1 MTRSAP
7 NKSDHMKNA
16 KIDILGNSI
25 QAEQIPNANYW
36 GFLAYSTLCTL
47 LIGAILITAIIVAPT
62 LGISAAVG
70 VITTLLIRRKLA
82 THKENK
88 ATDP

>member
-1 MTRSAP
+1 
-7 NKSDHMKNA
+7 MKNA
-16 KIDILGNSI
+16 KIDILGNSM
-25 QAEQIPNANYW
+25 QADQIPNANYW
-36 GFLAYSTLCTL
+36 GFLAYSTLFTL

-70 VITTLLIRRKLA
+70 VITTLLIRRKLGS
-82 THKENK
+82 HKENK